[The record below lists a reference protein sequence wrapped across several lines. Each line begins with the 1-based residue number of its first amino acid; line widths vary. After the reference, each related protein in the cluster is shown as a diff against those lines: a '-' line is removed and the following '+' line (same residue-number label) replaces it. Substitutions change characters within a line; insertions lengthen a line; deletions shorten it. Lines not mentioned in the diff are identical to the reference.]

1 MIVGVARITLELP
14 GAHSLK
20 EKRSVVKSL
29 LARLQNRF
37 NVSAVEVAAQDTL
50 GIAVIGITCTY
61 VHFVRTG
68 QRRAMCRCRN
78 AVSVG
83 GQHGRGQ
90 NEDDIVNGVSAQHW
104 RSH

>member
-37 NVSAVEVAAQDTL
+37 NVSAAEVEAQDTW
-50 GIAVIGITCTY
+50 GIAVIGLTCTSTSGRHADEMLASALRFVEQNGAEYY
-61 VHFVRTG
+61 VSDVQT
-68 QRRAMCRCRN
+68 
-78 AVSVG
+78 
-83 GQHGRGQ
+83 
-90 NEDDIVNGVSAQHW
+90 ETLSAL
-104 RSH
+104 

>member
-50 GIAVIGITCTY
+50 GIAVIGITCT
-61 VHFVRTG
+61 
-68 QRRAMCRCRN
+68 CRCRN

>member
-37 NVSAVEVAAQDTL
+37 NVSAAEVEAQDIW
-50 GIAVIGITCTY
+50 GVAVIGITCTSTAARHADEMLASALHFIEQNGADYY
-61 VHFVRTG
+61 VSDVQTETL
-68 QRRAMCRCRN
+68 
-78 AVSVG
+78 AVL
-83 GQHGRGQ
+83 
-90 NEDDIVNGVSAQHW
+90 
-104 RSH
+104 